1 MNATQRLSRGIYKR
15 GNVYWLAVQKE
26 KKRHY
31 ISLKTSDL
39 SEAIRNAA
47 RLRHS
52 PALESGSLIRHA
64 VDRFVDYMRLR
75 REAGESGGWARATL
89 GSKNYVLITFASWC
103 GNIRPA
109 DVTPDRMRK
118 YYNLRLANTSAAT
131 AFGNLMTIRSF
142 FNWCRDVEKTIRE
155 NPCAV
160 LRITAPDSAARK
172 DFCSPELVAR
182 IIDECER
189 DDMKFVYYC
198 GFHAGLRALEIVEAR
213 PFWFDLKAGILHL
226 RKTPTMQFKDR
237 EERSIPLTG
246 KFLAFIRDDYG
257 LREPFMLHPENQH
270 GKNRYRYD
278 FTRPFRE
285 WMLRQGC
292 PWVTPHTMRHSF
304 ASLLASDNHSIFKI
318 ATYLGDD
325 VRVVQRHYAKLLPE
339 AGALDSAFHVPSS
352 SKPSK
357 ASQAASKAKRS

>member
-26 KKRHY
+26 KKRHF
-31 ISLKTSDL
+31 ISLNTSDL
-39 SEAIRNAA
+39 SEAIRAA
-47 RLRHS
+47 TRWRHS
-52 PALESGSLIRHA
+52 PSLESGSVIRHA
-64 VDRFVDYMRLR
+64 VDRFIAYMRLR
-75 REAGESGGWARATL
+75 HQSGQRGGWAKATVE
-89 GSKNYVLITFASWC
+89 SKNYVLFAFADWC
-103 GNIRPA
+103 GTIRPCDMTTA
-109 DVTPDRMRK
+109 RLKK
-118 YYNLRLANTSAAT
+118 YHELRLADTSADT
-131 AFGNLMTIRSF
+131 AYGNLMTIRSF
-142 FNWCRDVEKTIRE
+142 FNWCRDVEKTVRE
-155 NPCAV
+155 NPCIA
-160 LRITAPDSAARK
+160 LKLTAPDGAARK
-172 DFCSPELVAR
+172 DFCPPELVAR

-189 DDMKFVYYC
+189 EDLKFVLYC

-292 PWVTPHTMRHSF
+292 PWVTPHTMRHTF
-304 ASLLASDNHSIFKI
+304 ASLLASADHSIFKI

-325 VRVVQRHYAKLLPE
+325 VRVVQKHYAKLLPE
-339 AGALDSAFHVPSS
+339 AGALDSAFHVS
-352 SKPSK
+352 SKERK
-357 ASQAASKAKRS
+357 ASTAASKARRS